1 MRERIQ
7 QHVDQWRRQGY
18 LHDIPDE
25 VPDALMNEGLAPSYR
40 AIAIAI
46 LKNDHHM
53 TALGFSAPH
62 SAWYDELKRIEIAA
76 RPTTKPRW
84 TQLDLFRSR

>member
-1 MRERIQ
+1 MSE
-7 QHVDQWRRQGY
+7 WRKRGY
-18 LHDIPDE
+18 SDDVPDE
-25 VPDALMNEGLAPSYR
+25 VPAALMEDNLAPSYK

-62 SAWYDELKRIEIAA
+62 SMWYDALKRIEIMN
-76 RPTTKPRW
+76 RSNETT
-84 TQLDLFRSR
+84 

>member
-1 MRERIQ
+1 MRERIDRYVQ
-7 QHVDQWRRQGY
+7 EWRKRGY
-18 LHDIPDE
+18 STDIPDE
-25 VPDALMNEGLAPSYR
+25 VPSALMEDNLAPSYK

-62 SAWYDELKRIEIAA
+62 SVWYDALKRIEIQA
-76 RPTTKPRW
+76 RNEAP
-84 TQLDLFRSR
+84 